1 MFYYKHILCTV
12 TKLNGELN
20 DTMFPVLYNIS
31 EKVHETSI
39 QSNHEYLIEQDC
51 FVKFVASF
59 TANNGYCRIS
69 VFNANDEVVYAIQIN
84 PAPVVSNAQISGE
97 LLCRKGWKFKLGAN
111 QSLTNG
117 SPKYAMT
124 Y

>member
-1 MFYYKHILCTV
+1 MSK
-12 TKLNGELN
+12 LN

-31 EKVHETSI
+31 EKVHETTI

-69 VFNANDEVVYAIQIN
+69 VFNANDDVVYAIQIN

-111 QSLTNG
+111 QSLTSG